1 VNQELIGVQIEQ
13 GVSDVVIARLTGEL
27 DISVAEQTGRRIAGA
42 VPSSALG
49 VVVDMGELEFMDS
62 SGVSMLFSL
71 ARQVG
76 SHRQQ
81 LRVVAPPG
89 KPVSR
94 VLEIV
99 EFSRAAPVDADL
111 ASALA
116 EIATQRASQPPGG

>member
-13 GVSDVVIARLTGEL
+13 RDDDVVLARLTGEL
-27 DISVAEQTGRRIAGA
+27 DISVADKTGQAIADA

-89 KPVSR
+89 RPVSR

-99 EFSRAAPVDADL
+99 EFGRAAPVDPDVD
-111 ASALA
+111 SAVA
-116 EIATQRASQPPGG
+116 EIARQRESQPPPG

>member
-1 VNQELIGVQIEQ
+1 VIDDLIGVEIEQ
-13 GVSDVVIARLTGEL
+13 RDEVVVARLSGEL
-27 DISVAEQTGRRIAGA
+27 DISVAETTGRKIADA

-49 VVVDMGELEFMDS
+49 VVVDMSGLEFMDS

-89 KPVSR
+89 RPVSR
-94 VLEIV
+94 VLQIV
-99 EFSRAAPVDADL
+99 EFDRAAPVDVDVDSAVAEL
-111 ASALA
+111 A
-116 EIATQRASQPPGG
+116 TRRTSQPPLG